1 MMHNFLINNQL
12 YAPVKAQRGLSLI
25 ELMVSI
31 AIGLIILAA
40 LSTLFV
46 NQSKIRAELEKSN
59 RMIDNG
65 RYAMELISENL
76 QLAGF
81 YDNYAPSGTP
91 TATPDPCSLTAIRT
105 ATTNL
110 DVLLDH
116 VQGYNASD
124 ASSNI
129 SAAPCSISAKTG
141 SDILVLRRA
150 STSSVTAAS
159 VAAGVTAGGASAT
172 ALTNTTYLQVSN
184 CATDSI
190 PNYKIASGSASFTT
204 YHKKN
209 CTSSGSG
216 VGDGP
221 ADLRPFLVQTYFIS
235 PDNVAGDGIPTLKR
249 VELDHAT
256 ATFVTTPLVEGIEY
270 MQFDYGLD
278 ADADGAP
285 DSYIAAPT
293 ATDWPNVVSV
303 KVNII
308 ARNLE
313 TTKNYTDNKTYQ
325 LGTAGTFGPFNDGY
339 KRHAYTSVVR
349 LVNPSSRK
357 EAP

>member
-1 MMHNFLINNQL
+1 
-12 YAPVKAQRGLSLI
+12 
-25 ELMVSI
+25 MVSI
-31 AIGLIILAA
+31 VIGLVILAA

-81 YDNYAPSGTP
+81 YDNYAPSGAP
-91 TATPDPCSLTAIRT
+91 TATPDPCSLTTIRT

-110 DVLLDH
+110 NVLLNH
-116 VQGYNASD
+116 VQGYDASD
-124 ASSNI
+124 ASSDI

-159 VAAGVTAGGASAT
+159 VATGFAAGDASV
-172 ALTNTTYLQVSN
+172 TNTTYLQVSN

-190 PNYKIASGSASFTT
+190 PSYKIASGSTSFTT

-209 CTSSGSG
+209 CTSSGTG

-235 PDNVAGDGIPTLKR
+235 PDNVTGDGIPTLKR

-278 ADADGAP
+278 TTADGAP
-285 DSYIAAPT
+285 DSYIAAPL

-303 KVNII
+303 KINII

-313 TTKNYTDNKTYQ
+313 TT
-325 LGTAGTFGPFNDGY
+325 
-339 KRHAYTSVVR
+339 R
-349 LVNPSSRK
+349 
-357 EAP
+357 